1 MKLNDATS
9 MTVSGLWAD
18 LEGKIREAGS
28 LEEAS
33 QELAASLHRNF
44 EESAVLARVFA
55 TVPYEA
61 LPSSNR
67 KFVDNLA
74 DSADARSG
82 LKPSTPVLSLVGT
95 YGPESNWQDRQKS
108 QGHVGIPLISS
119 AFVDAIP
126 MISRLIKELGLALEW
141 VDSNDTE
148 KIVETIGTKA
158 GLFYVED
165 AASATDSDG
174 RKIIAAQDF
183 VSDHNVGSVF
193 GTAGAYPSGQLAVA
207 VVFCRE
213 RVSRSVAELFLP
225 LTDLFKAGT
234 VNLMETGKVF
244 A

>member
-18 LEGKIREAGS
+18 LEGKIQGAAS

-33 QELAASLHRNF
+33 QELAASLHNKF

-55 TVPYEA
+55 TVPYAA
-61 LPSSNR
+61 LPSSNQD
-67 KFVDNLA
+67 FVDSLA
-74 DSADARSG
+74 DSANARSG

-95 YGPESNWQDRQKS
+95 YGPEADWQDRRKS
-108 QGHVGIPLISS
+108 QGHVGIPLISA
-119 AFVDAIP
+119 AFVGAIP
-126 MISRLIKELGLALEW
+126 MISRLISELGLALEW
-141 VDSNDTE
+141 VDSHDTK
-148 KIVETIGTKA
+148 KIVETIGSKA
-158 GLFYVED
+158 GLFFVED
-165 AASATDSDG
+165 AASATDSEG
-174 RKIIAAQDF
+174 RKIIAAQEF
-183 VSDHNVGSVF
+183 VSDRNVKSVF

-207 VVFCRE
+207 VVFCRD

-234 VNLMETGKVF
+234 VGLMETGKVF

>member
-18 LEGKIREAGS
+18 LEGKIQKAAS

-33 QELAASLHRNF
+33 QELAASLHGKF

-67 KFVDNLA
+67 SFVDNLA
-74 DSADARSG
+74 DSANARAG
-82 LKPSTPVLSLVGT
+82 LQSATPVLSLVGT
-95 YGPESNWQDRQKS
+95 YGSEASWQDRQKS

-126 MISRLIKELGLALEW
+126 MISRLIRELGLALEW
-141 VDSNDTE
+141 VESHDTE
-148 KIVETIGTKA
+148 KIVETIGSRA

-165 AASATDSDG
+165 AASATDSEG

-183 VSDHNVGSVF
+183 VSDHSVKSVF

-207 VVFCRE
+207 VVFCRDQ
-213 RVSRSVAELFLP
+213 VSRSVAELFLP

-234 VNLMETGKVF
+234 KGLMETGKVF